1 LFYGEVVLEKNTEI
15 LQREV
20 DSMLFSKGYLDTL
33 KKIGFSKDFI
43 FYEQIRKMEECIN
56 YLLEVIIELD
66 SKEKTNRKQL
76 SRI

>member
-1 LFYGEVVLEKNTEI
+1 MEKNTEI